1 MSAFQPLTGRDCP
14 PAHDCTGPACAS
26 TDTPPSTSYPVA
38 GQKPTIYV
46 LRSKD
51 MRIRRTPVQDGI
63 DSFTVMSKGPEPET
77 CAPIGPLFGF
87 VVGGEERVPP
97 AAEVLLPDE
106 GVVLPP
112 GVP

>member
-1 MSAFQPLTGRDCP
+1 M
-14 PAHDCTGPACAS
+14 
-26 TDTPPSTSYPVA
+26 
-38 GQKPTIYV
+38 
-46 LRSKD
+46 
-51 MRIRRTPVQDGI
+51 QDGI